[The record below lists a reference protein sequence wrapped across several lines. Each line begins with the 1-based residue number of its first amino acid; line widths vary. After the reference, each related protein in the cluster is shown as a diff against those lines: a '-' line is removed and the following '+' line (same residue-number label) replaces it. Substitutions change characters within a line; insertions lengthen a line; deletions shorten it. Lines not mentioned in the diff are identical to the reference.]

1 MFTSC
6 CCSNSSKGEVEASR
20 TLGRLQATPI
30 SPATISLSHL
40 RCLKKNLLSPSH
52 QFLSLKTFSVLLTLP
67 LKKLCQ
73 SFSPVPLTAP
83 TTVPRDAPAPIRPT
97 VLPAKLWEVNSK
109 GKSEEET
116 SEGTQTLT
124 TLSSSIHPSPCRNRT
139 LSPVSPIFAA
149 LLLFNPPPG
158 KLHSAPRPVHEQ
170 IPHGETH

>member
-52 QFLSLKTFSVLLTLP
+52 QFLSSRHLLTLP
-67 LKKLCQ
+67 PKKLSQ

-83 TTVPRDAPAPIRPT
+83 TTIPRDAPAPIRPA
-97 VLPAKLWEVNSK
+97 VLPAKFWPVNSK

-124 TLSSSIHPSPCRNRT
+124 TLSSSIHPSLCRNQT
-139 LSPVSPIFAA
+139 LSPVSTIFAA

-170 IPHGETH
+170 IPHGETN